1 MVYIGKVHVSGQR
14 GKEEVVRMAPGLDS
28 LTINKV
34 KRNSYQRFLE

>member
-14 GKEEVVRMAPGLDS
+14 WKEEVVRNAPGLVS

-34 KRNSYQRFLE
+34 KRNSYQRILE